1 MARLNFWRFTPYW
14 HYQPHCA
21 LIAEYRAE
29 RRNVITERI
38 FTENLK
44 KQLHERIK
52 GDLFVHIVDDKLVVD
67 IQPAALCTYRYTL
80 DNIRVNIATGLSS
93 TNVAND
99 TVKKYKKYILSQYFF
114 T

>member
-1 MARLNFWRFTPYW
+1 M
-14 HYQPHCA
+14 
-21 LIAEYRAE
+21 
-29 RRNVITERI
+29 ERI

-52 GDLFVHIVDDKLVVD
+52 GDLSVHIVDDKLVVD
-67 IQPAALCTYRYTL
+67 IQPAALCTFRYTL

-93 TNVAND
+93 TIVAND
-99 TVKKYKKYILSQYFF
+99 IIKKYKKYILNIFYRNIFF